1 MALKQF
7 KTLNTKDELVNRIQ
21 DSIRDF
27 ADQFNGKQ
35 LLDGVL
41 TRGVVVTAS
50 GIAFNHSLNRQPM
63 GWVITDSNAP
73 LSVYRT
79 AWDDKTITLKASST
93 VTVDVW
99 VF

>member
-21 DSIRDF
+21 DSVKEF

-41 TRGVVVTAS
+41 TRGILITTS
-50 GIAFNHSLNRQPM
+50 GTGFNHSLNRQPI
-63 GWVITDSNAP
+63 GWMLTDSNGAAT
-73 LSVYRT
+73 VYRT
-79 AWDDKTITLKASST
+79 AWDDKTVTLKASADIT
-93 VTVDVW
+93 ADVW